1 MAAPKGNQYYLI
13 RSKDGREKKYTPSG
27 LVKVANE
34 YFQWCI
40 DNPLQEEVI
49 QKRKISRDEEVIEK
63 HQLSKMRAFSLEG
76 FCNYAQ
82 IVINTFKNYEESEDF
97 LTVTTRIREIIDKQ
111 QFEGAASGFLN
122 ANIIARKLGLAD
134 KQEINAKVEQPLFPD
149 D

>member
-1 MAAPKGNQYYLI
+1 MPAPKGNQYYLI
-13 RSKDGREKKYTPSG
+13 RSKDGREKKYTPEG
-27 LVKVANE
+27 LVEVANE
-34 YFQWCI
+34 YFQWCL
-40 DNPLQEEVI
+40 DNPLMEEVI
-49 QKRKISRDEEVIEK
+49 QKRKINRDEEVIEK
-63 HQLSKMRAFSLEG
+63 YHLSKMRVFSIEG

-122 ANIIARKLGLAD
+122 ANIISRKLGLAD

-149 D
+149 